1 MKEPNQGL
9 LLRAVIVCIFIAIAL
24 LMVMPR
30 SKGQSV
36 NAVEMSLDPKANNYI
51 MYFNDCLSISSY
63 KVYEPGK
70 VFSYY
75 DKVDVI
81 DKNVYFSLHRTY
93 YKIYLEEDSLL
104 FIVRPRKKIDYLGDH
119 FCLFIK
125 TIRMHKERNLLT
137 HKNP

>member
-1 MKEPNQGL
+1 MKNNI
-9 LLRAVIVCIFIAIAL
+9 LLRIILIIILLGLAIL
-24 LMVMPR
+24 LINVDCR
-30 SKGQSV
+30 AQRIT
-36 NAVEMSLDPKANNYI
+36 ATEMSLDPKANNYI

-63 KVYEPGK
+63 KVYEPRK

-75 DKVDVI
+75 DKVDVV

-104 FIVRPRKKIDYLGDH
+104 FIVKPKKKLNYLGDH

-125 TIRMHKERNLLT
+125 TIRMYRERQNLLT